1 MELLDSARPLSSLWG
16 YVLQKQRDVSLAAA
30 EERAEKLQVQLV

>member
-1 MELLDSARPLSSLWG
+1 MELLDLARPLSSVWG